1 MKRIISHYCGVV
13 VTLYFYITI
22 GLLSYLWRSTLLH
35 SDIIQILTFCLP
47 IVSGVLTFIFLRS
60 YNLKEF
66 FKKCLKYLLMSLLTF
81 AILEIIIRLYQS
93 LFLYSLGAVWATD
106 AQLGLGEIVLLIVF
120 ELVHL
125 GLCITGMIFS
135 GCVSFYRQIKIKQSK
150 VLNLGERNDNYA

>member
-1 MKRIISHYCGVV
+1 MA
-13 VTLYFYITI
+13 I
-22 GLLSYLWRSTLLH
+22 GLLSYLLRNQLLNGGME
-35 SDIIQILTFCLP
+35 IFAFALP
-47 IVSGVLTFIFLRS
+47 IVSGVITFIFLKS

-66 FKKCLKYLLMSLLTF
+66 FKKCFRYLWMSLLTF

-106 AQLGLGEIVLLIVF
+106 AQLGLGEIFLLIVS

-125 GLCITGMIFS
+125 GLCITGMVVS

-150 VLNLGERNDNYA
+150 VLNLGERNDNCE